1 MSHWQRGPRPPDG
14 IGIRVHVDPVGEADV
29 ITYTQ
34 WCNEDGKLEAD
45 LTVTKLGE
53 NDFMVVATDTMHRH
67 VEAWMQRHIR
77 GSKSDGR
84 FNNVTVTDVSGA
96 YAQLNVQGPK
106 AREIVQ
112 QVTTDSIR
120 FDVM

>member
-1 MSHWQRGPRPPDG
+1 MSLLSHILPTFPARSLTPPTCVLIRPLGAALIDMSFMSKF
-14 IGIRVHVDPVGEADV
+14 RVQGADAGALLNWLSTANVDPVGETDV

-67 VEAWMQRHIR
+67 VEAWMQR
-77 GSKSDGR
+77 
-84 FNNVTVTDVSGA
+84 
-96 YAQLNVQGPK
+96 
-106 AREIVQ
+106 
-112 QVTTDSIR
+112 
-120 FDVM
+120 